1 MRAHVCRS
9 HLVLLLTFYAYEKCA
24 DYTDRCAGAISKSRG
39 SAAGSRVVGSFHRRD
54 WKSCTLKSVNIPTL
68 SLQNTERQGR
78 GTLNCFSSVLTAAS
92 GLECC
97 MSSRPHP
104 RHLHR
109 CSEASYKWSASLDTP
124 PPRTY
129 SPAFQRSS
137 QRRGEPRSEHN
148 CRCYFPATH

>member
-68 SLQNTERQGR
+68 SLQNTTRAGHPQLLQFC
-78 GTLNCFSSVLTAAS
+78 LNGGIGIGMLYVFAPT
-92 GLECC
+92 
-97 MSSRPHP
+97 P
-104 RHLHR
+104 
-109 CSEASYKWSASLDTP
+109 TP
-124 PPRTY
+124 P
-129 SPAFQRSS
+129 S
-137 QRRGEPRSEHN
+137 QVFGGVVQMVRVP
-148 CRCYFPATH
+148 